1 MFECFS
7 DEELLGDFDVDPLN
21 GRSPN
26 TQRLLEAAASRLEHE
41 DSPLLNFVASP
52 ARRVVSSSSYAP
64 YQEFK
69 VLVPSHNARRLR
81 LDCPDVEMPEESPT
95 SSSSDWLS
103 GNTIAQGGK
112 QLPPEVKARITREQ
126 LTAVLMML
134 LCGGWVLLI
143 LVSLASHGAVS
154 FPKPEALAVHRAC
167 VNTSNGSNSSNLSIC
182 SELGE
187 LDTFGVSS
195 STTTSTPLDDT
206 KRFSTSTSRLVADQ
220 ASRDHTPEST
230 TSFTSA
236 STAST
241 STISTTH
248 AFTATHT
255 TTTRTFTTVTTTSST
270 KTRTSTTTST
280 ITKTLTT
287 TTQTWTTSSS
297 TTTPNPVVGSIGHL
311 RVEVASLVGDNLER
325 LAEVVFVYSASAQ
338 SPQQPL
344 IRQGSYQ
351 LSLAKA
357 EDPLSTNGCLCQ
369 PWQLDGYP
377 KCAFSWNSFCCNPND
392 DPAGPWCMTD
402 GACTDRAWDRCE
414 PSSPAVEI
422 KDQGGKLLSTA
433 KLRVGFTGNDLVQS
447 LSASGAGA
455 SLLLMPASLQTET
468 VSAPLTIMG
477 CYCKPSPRCN
487 ATSGWCCKEGSSS
500 GASIC
505 SVEGDCYGRAWD
517 FCTPAIAN
525 RAIFEFEP

>member
-1 MFECFS
+1 MPMFDRVS
-7 DEELLGDFDVDPLN
+7 NQDLDVDPSI
-21 GRSPN
+21 GRSRSM
-26 TQRLLEAAASRLEHE
+26 QQLLDEKAAGFEHE
-41 DSPLLNFVASP
+41 DSASLHFIASP
-52 ARRVVSSSSYAP
+52 ARRVFSSSSHAP

-69 VLVPSHNARRLR
+69 VPVPSHSVRPLR
-81 LDCPDVEMPEESPT
+81 LGCPDVEIPEESPT
-95 SSSSDWLS
+95 SSSCDWLS
-103 GNTIAQGGK
+103 GNAIAQGGK
-112 QLPPEVKARITREQ
+112 QLPPEEKARKMRQ
-126 LTAVLMML
+126 LLTAVLIVL
-134 LCGGWVLLI
+134 LWGGWVLLI
-143 LVSLASHGAVS
+143 LVSLARDGAIS

-167 VNTSNGSNSSNLSIC
+167 VNTSNRSNSSNVSIC
-182 SELGE
+182 SELGG

-220 ASRDHTPEST
+220 VAVTSRDHTPEST
-230 TSFTSA
+230 TSFASA
-236 STAST
+236 STAS
-241 STISTTH
+241 
-248 AFTATHT
+248 

-270 KTRTSTTTST
+270 TTRTSTTTSS
-280 ITKTLTT
+280 ITKTLTTTTNTLTT
-287 TTQTWTTSSS
+287 TTQTWTTVSS

-338 SPQQPL
+338 IPQQPL

-402 GACTDRAWDRCE
+402 GSSCTGRAWDRCE

-433 KLRVGFTGNDLVQS
+433 KLRVGFTGDDLVQT

-455 SLLLMPASLQTET
+455 SLRLMPASLQTET
-468 VSAPLTIMG
+468 VNAPLTIMG
-477 CYCKPSPRCN
+477 CYCKPSPRCS

-505 SVEGDCYGRAWD
+505 FVEGDCYGRAWD
-517 FCTPAIAN
+517 FCTPATSN